1 VLKVYL
7 FAVAADLVFNQSCE
21 FNCNKNPNFMST
33 RINDNIKIIR
43 ELKNYT
49 QEYMALR
56 LGITQAGYSKIEKG
70 SSTVSFEKLEEIAQV
85 FEMDVRNIIKFDIS
99 LYLDPVFEKST
110 VPVEQGIL
118 VSRLYNDKIALLEKL
133 LDKTNRE
140 LNLYKNKFGCL

>member
-1 VLKVYL
+1 
-7 FAVAADLVFNQSCE
+7 
-21 FNCNKNPNFMST
+21 MSS